1 MVDLERLAALRL
13 FSLIPRR
20 NIPTGA
26 MRSASERGRD
36 AGRLGVDAQL
46 QAARE
51 QIDMLLRRMNVL
63 VGNAD
68 GAWET
73 REPPPEYV

>member
-1 MVDLERLAALRL
+1 L

-20 NIPTGA
+20 NIPAGA

-36 AGRLGVDAQL
+36 TGRLDVDAQL

-51 QIDMLLRRMNVL
+51 QIDMLLRRMNAL
-63 VGNAD
+63 KGNAD
-68 GAWET
+68 GAVEM

>member
-1 MVDLERLAALRL
+1 
-13 FSLIPRR
+13 
-20 NIPTGA
+20 

-36 AGRLGVDAQL
+36 EGRLDVDAQF

-51 QIDMLLRRMNVL
+51 QIDMLLRRMNAL
-63 VGNAD
+63 EGNAD